1 MKADEMAFIDTN
13 ILVYA
18 LDSKS
23 PFHLRAIDFV
33 DRASRGELKMRISPQ
48 VVGELYAT
56 ITNPKKAS
64 HPLSPNEATDV
75 IKSIWETGN
84 IRKIFPKQE
93 TLELTL
99 DLVKRYQLK
108 SLDFF
113 DAQIVATMLDN
124 GVSTIYTVNKD
135 DFAVFEEIKAINPL
149 ELDTTQGD

>member
-1 MKADEMAFIDTN
+1 MKADEIAFIDTN

-18 LDSKS
+18 LDTES
-23 PFHLRAIDFV
+23 PFHLKAIDFV
-33 DRASRGELKMRISPQ
+33 NGTARGELEIGISPQ

-56 ITNPKKAS
+56 ITNPRKAS
-64 HPLSPNEATDV
+64 HPLLPNEAIDAITP
-75 IKSIWETGN
+75 IWEAENTQ
-84 IRKIFPKQE
+84 RIFPGQE

-124 GVSTIYTVNKD
+124 GISTIYTVNEN
-135 DFAVFEEIKAINPL
+135 DFAIFKEIKAVNPFK
-149 ELDTTQGD
+149 QA